1 MLLVLF
7 SFLVCSAGIKSSEYK
22 IDDKRYYSGSH
33 YSYNCYHSVCIAV
46 KDVQRISVDIRSSL
60 SIRTGFT
67 ESLLAWI
74 NDFVKEI

>member
-1 MLLVLF
+1 MN
-7 SFLVCSAGIKSSEYK
+7 IKLMTNV
-22 IDDKRYYSGSH
+22 IIQRATTVRTVITQ
-33 YSYNCYHSVCIAV
+33 SVRAV
-46 KDVQRISVDIRSSL
+46 TDVKRISVDIRSSL

>member
-1 MLLVLF
+1 MNIKLMTNVIIQGATTIRTVITQ
-7 SFLVCSAGIKSSEYK
+7 FLC
-22 IDDKRYYSGSH
+22 
-33 YSYNCYHSVCIAV
+33 AV
-46 KDVQRISVDIRSSL
+46 TDVKRISVDIRSSL